1 MVKGFFFRLL
11 GFFFFLLLFS
21 GTIDEPEIL
30 PLIFSFVLPAA
41 RAIFVR
47 IPSSPRDFFFPL
59 SLEFCMNFEKS
70 NVASFDPLSYVQDVS
85 LSSYNTRIEW
95 SFFFFFLNFA

>member
-47 IPSSPRDFFFPL
+47 IPSSPRDFFFL

-85 LSSYNTRIEW
+85 LSSYNTNRVV
-95 SFFFFFLNFA
+95 FLFFLNFA